1 MKLATPSGAIL
12 DVAEEAA
19 GRYMAC
25 GFRPLKSEPKEE
37 KPEKAPS
44 KKSTKKK

>member
-1 MKLATPSGAIL
+1 MKLITPSGAIL

-19 GRYMAC
+19 GQYMAC
-25 GFRPLKSEPKEE
+25 GFRPLKAAPKEE

>member
-1 MKLATPSGAIL
+1 MKLITPSGAIL

-19 GRYMAC
+19 GQYMAC
-25 GFRPLKSEPKEE
+25 GFRPLAAPKEE